1 MSCSLGAE
9 VGVAVGSRTSAAD
22 TFEPETLE
30 LRTLEP
36 QRLEPLSLVVVCAW
50 CGRPIGRGA
59 VSNHRLVSHGI
70 CRPCSD
76 HVLFSE
82 SPEMVA
88 RR

>member
-22 TFEPETLE
+22 RLET
-30 LRTLEP
+30 
-36 QRLEPLSLVVVCAW
+36 LEPLSLVVVCAW

-76 HVLFSE
+76 NVLFSE
-82 SPEMVA
+82 ASDLVM

>member
-9 VGVAVGSRTSAAD
+9 VGVAVRSRTSAAD
-22 TFEPETLE
+22 T
-30 LRTLEP
+30 
-36 QRLEPLSLVVVCAW
+36 LEPLSLVVVCAW

-70 CRPCSD
+70 CRSCSD
-76 HVLFSE
+76 DVLFSE
-82 SPEMVA
+82 TSELLH

>member
-1 MSCSLGAE
+1 MSCTLGAE
-9 VGVAVGSRTSAAD
+9 VGVAVGNRASAA
-22 TFEPETLE
+22 ET
-30 LRTLEP
+30 
-36 QRLEPLSLVVVCAW
+36 LEPLSIVVVCAW

-82 SPEMVA
+82 TSDLLL

>member
-22 TFEPETLE
+22 TTLE
-30 LRTLEP
+30 HQT
-36 QRLEPLSLVVVCAW
+36 LEPLSLVVVCAW

-76 HVLFSE
+76 NVLFSE
-82 SPEMVA
+82 SSDLLL

>member
-9 VGVAVGSRTSAAD
+9 GGSATAMNRTSS
-22 TFEPETLE
+22 PESLA
-30 LRTLEP
+30 
-36 QRLEPLSLVVVCAW
+36 LVVVCAW

-59 VSNHRLVSHGI
+59 VSSRRIVSHGI

-76 HVLFSE
+76 DVLFSDTAE
-82 SPEMVA
+82 LLL

>member
-9 VGVAVGSRTSAAD
+9 VGVAVGSRTSAPD
-22 TFEPETLE
+22 T
-30 LRTLEP
+30 
-36 QRLEPLSLVVVCAW
+36 LEPLSLVVVCAW

-76 HVLFSE
+76 NVLFSE
-82 SPEMVA
+82 TSELMH

>member
-22 TFEPETLE
+22 TLD
-30 LRTLEP
+30 P
-36 QRLEPLSLVVVCAW
+36 QTLEPLSLVVVCAW

-76 HVLFSE
+76 NVLFSD
-82 SPEMVA
+82 SPELVA

>member
-9 VGVAVGSRTSAAD
+9 VGVAVGRRTSAAD
-22 TFEPETLE
+22 T
-30 LRTLEP
+30 
-36 QRLEPLSLVVVCAW
+36 LEPLSLVVVCAW

-76 HVLFSE
+76 NVLFSE
-82 SPEMVA
+82 TSELMH

>member
-9 VGVAVGSRTSAAD
+9 VGVAVASRTSSA
-22 TFEPETLE
+22 EN
-30 LRTLEP
+30 
-36 QRLEPLSLVVVCAW
+36 LEPLSLVVVCAW

-59 VSNHRLVSHGI
+59 VSSHRIVSHGI

-76 HVLFSE
+76 NVLFSE
-82 SPEMVA
+82 TSELLL

>member
-22 TFEPETLE
+22 NLD
-30 LRTLEP
+30 
-36 QRLEPLSLVVVCAW
+36 LEPLSLVVVCAW

-59 VSNHRLVSHGI
+59 VSSHRLVSHGI

-76 HVLFSE
+76 NVLFSDSQE
-82 SPEMVA
+82 LVA

>member
-22 TFEPETLE
+22 T
-30 LRTLEP
+30 LEP
-36 QRLEPLSLVVVCAW
+36 QLEPLSLVVVCAW

-59 VSNHRLVSHGI
+59 VSSHRLVSHGI

-76 HVLFSE
+76 NVLFSDSSE
-82 SPEMVA
+82 LVA

>member
-9 VGVAVGSRTSAAD
+9 VGVAVGSRTPAIL
-22 TFEPETLE
+22 ET
-30 LRTLEP
+30 
-36 QRLEPLSLVVVCAW
+36 LEPLSLVVVCAW

-76 HVLFSE
+76 NVLFSE
-82 SPEMVA
+82 SSELIA

>member
-9 VGVAVGSRTSAAD
+9 VGVAVSSRTSAANTD
-22 TFEPETLE
+22 TT
-30 LRTLEP
+30 
-36 QRLEPLSLVVVCAW
+36 LEPLSLVVVCAW

-76 HVLFSE
+76 NVLFSE
-82 SPEMVA
+82 TSELA
-88 RR
+88 HRR

>member
-9 VGVAVGSRTSAAD
+9 VGVAVGSRTSAAN
-22 TFEPETLE
+22 
-30 LRTLEP
+30 TLEP
-36 QRLEPLSLVVVCAW
+36 QTLEPQILEPLSLVVVCAW

-76 HVLFSE
+76 NVLFSE
-82 SPEMVA
+82 TTELVA

>member
-1 MSCSLGAE
+1 MNCSLGAE

-22 TFEPETLE
+22 T
-30 LRTLEP
+30 
-36 QRLEPLSLVVVCAW
+36 LEPLSLVVVCAW

-59 VSNHRLVSHGI
+59 VSSHRLVSHGI

-76 HVLFSE
+76 NVLFSE
-82 SPEMVA
+82 STELVA

>member
-22 TFEPETLE
+22 T
-30 LRTLEP
+30 
-36 QRLEPLSLVVVCAW
+36 LEPLSLVVVCAW

-76 HVLFSE
+76 NVLFSE
-82 SPEMVA
+82 TSELMH